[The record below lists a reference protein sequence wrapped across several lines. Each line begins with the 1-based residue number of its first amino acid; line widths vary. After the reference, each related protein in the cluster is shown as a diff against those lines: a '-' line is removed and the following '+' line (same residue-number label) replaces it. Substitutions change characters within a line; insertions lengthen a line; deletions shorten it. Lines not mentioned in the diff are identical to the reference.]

1 MHPHNYA
8 VLYSQVYRTAKSRM
22 HEYAWITFAW
32 YPQEVWNEPFVQG
45 RAYNAY
51 NDCTPDELKE
61 MFNRVILIT
70 AYPHFDINDADPIIG
85 NIVSC
90 TNVTKIFCLH
100 LYYMSV

>member
-1 MHPHNYA
+1 MHPHNCA

-51 NDCTPDELKE
+51 NDCTPNELKE

-85 NIVSC
+85 NIVSW
-90 TNVTKIFCLH
+90 TIVTRIFCLH